1 MNICQ
6 AATYKSTRSN
16 EIKRKREILNE
27 GKLQDLIEELIGKFP
42 KAYIEA
48 LALDLRDDKSFSKIL
63 NELDISTDFDSEE
76 EEYIEDDQDDDINLE
91 SRDFSLGRLEV
102 DDDT

>member
-1 MNICQ
+1 MI
-6 AATYKSTRSN
+6 
-16 EIKRKREILNE
+16 
-27 GKLQDLIEELIGKFP
+27 
-42 KAYIEA
+42 
-48 LALDLRDDKSFSKIL
+48 LRDDKSFSKIL